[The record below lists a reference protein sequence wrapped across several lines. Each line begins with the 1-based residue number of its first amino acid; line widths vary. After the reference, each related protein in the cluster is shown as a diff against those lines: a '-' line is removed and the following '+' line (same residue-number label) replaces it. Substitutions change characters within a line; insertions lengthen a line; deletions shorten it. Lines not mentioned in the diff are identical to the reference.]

1 MEYYT
6 YAYLREDRTPYYI
19 GKGEKNR
26 AYVRHWRSKS
36 RGGYFDPPPI
46 DRILILK
53 RFNSEYDAYKHEMYM
68 INVFGRKDLGT
79 GILRNMSNGGE
90 GMSGVPAW
98 NKGKIGVCPEHQK
111 EINRQMMKKRY
122 KNGYSVSGANNP
134 RAKTWRIVFIDG
146 RELVIKSIHDW
157 ARENGYSKA
166 AIRNVQIKKWARTKD
181 IISIEIVENV
191 PLKSTNQ
198 IVKEYNEKISNPNW
212 GKMSDEVKKKFSK
225 NRTGVNNK
233 ASKWWRIT
241 FNDGKVIEICG
252 MGSWCKE
259 NSYDLRSVQRVKT
272 GQHKRHKDIV
282 AVEEVAHKPP
292 MDGAFKVSL

>member
-1 MEYYT
+1 MQYYT

-36 RGGYFDPPPI
+36 RGGYFDPPPT

-53 RFNSEYDAYKHEMYM
+53 RFNSEYDAYKHEIYM
-68 INVFGRKDLGT
+68 IAVLGRKDLGT
-79 GILRNMSNGGE
+79 GILRNLTNGGE

-122 KNGYSVSGANNP
+122 ENGYSVSGANNP

-157 ARENGYSKA
+157 AKENGYSKA
-166 AIRNVQIKKWARTKD
+166 SIRNVQIKKWARTKD
-181 IISIEIVENV
+181 IISVDIFNDE
-191 PLKSTNQ
+191 LKSTKQ
-198 IVKEYNEKISNPNW
+198 IVSEYKGKISNPNW
-212 GKMSDEVKKKFSK
+212 GKMSHEAKNKLSK
-225 NRTGVNNK
+225 ERMGTNNK
-233 ASKWWRIT
+233 SSKWWKIT
-241 FNDGKVIEICG
+241 FDDGRIIERCG
-252 MGSWCKE
+252 LDNWCKE
-259 NSYDLRSVQRVKT
+259 NGYDRRSLSRVKNK
-272 GQHKRHKDIV
+272 QYKKHKNIV
-282 AVEEVAHKPP
+282 AVEELAH
-292 MDGAFKVSL
+292 SLAQEAQNTL